1 MNKLILMARRAPKAT
16 VAAITMVAAAVIIP
30 ATLFAWGPSRDTYTI
45 DEPADHVTFNSITDN
60 PNYGDERNFVTIKPV
75 ENRNNEEWTDTLSV
89 ENGKE
94 YYVRMYVHNNA
105 AANLNLIARNVKA
118 SVNIPDY
125 NAKRIQIDGYISSSN
140 ADPERVWDQAVF
152 TSDNYFNVEYVDG
165 SAVYTNNIF
174 TNGTKI
180 SNNIVD
186 SGATLGYESMDGNIP
201 GCMQYTGIVT
211 FKVKATVV
219 TPTIEKTVRV
229 NGATDKTFKES
240 VSVNPGTLVDYQ
252 IHYKNTSGQNVRNV
266 VVKDALPAGVTY
278 QSGTSYL
285 LTSEGSKQI
294 ADGITTTGINIG
306 GFDADGDA
314 YIKFTAKV
322 TSNDQLTVCGTNTLT
337 NTATV
342 ITDLGSASDTATV
355 TTTKTGC
362 TTPSELPHTGPAD
375 TILSIV
381 GLGTLVTTAAYYIAS
396 RRSIV
401 R

>member
-1 MNKLILMARRAPKAT
+1 MNNLISLARRAPKT
-16 VAAITMVAAAVIIP
+16 TAAIITMVAAAVIIP
-30 ATLFAWGPSRDTYTI
+30 ASLFAWGPSRDTYTM
-45 DEPADHVTFNSITDN
+45 EKPANHVTFNSITNN
-60 PNYGDERNFVTIKPV
+60 PNYGDERNFVTIKPAT
-75 ENRNNEEWTDTLSV
+75 NKANEEWTDTLNV

-105 AANLNLIARNVKA
+105 AANLNLVAHNVKA
-118 SVNIPDY
+118 SVNIPDF

-140 ADPERVWDQAVF
+140 ASPANVWDQAVF
-152 TSDNYFNVEYVDG
+152 TSDNYFNIKYVDG

-174 TNGTKI
+174 TNGTKL
-180 SNNIVD
+180 SDNID
-186 SGATLGYESMDGNIP
+186 GSGATLGYTSMNGDIP

-211 FKVKATVV
+211 FKVKAAVV
-219 TPTIEKTVRV
+219 TPTIEKTVRI
-229 NGATDKTFKES
+229 NGTTDKTFKES
-240 VSVNPGTLVDYQ
+240 VNVKPGALVDYQ
-252 IHYKNTSGQNVRNV
+252 IHYKNTSGQNVRDV
-266 VVKDALPAGVTY
+266 VIKDALPAGVTY

-285 LTSEGSKQI
+285 LTSTGSKQI
-294 ADGITTTGINIG
+294 ADGVTTTGVNIG

-322 TSNDQLTVCGTNTLT
+322 TSNDKLAVCGTNTLT

-342 ITDLGSASDTATV
+342 ITDLGSASDTAKV

-362 TTPSELPHTGPAD
+362 TTPSELPKTGASD
-375 TILSIV
+375 GILSII
-381 GLGTLVTTAAYYIAS
+381 GLGTLATTAAYYIAS